1 LTARDRRTKLAP
13 RPWRA
18 TVSGNQSL
26 IPVLRAD
33 PELAEGLSPAE
44 LDAAVRVVALHA
56 RALEPGPWDPEAEQW
71 PVPPTLGLLVLQG
84 VITRDIVFAGRTTT
98 ELIGAGDVLR
108 PWEDDVQFD
117 SLPFAATWHVHE
129 PARLAL
135 LDARF
140 ALASARWPVLAA
152 AISRRHVRRARS
164 LAFQLAIAQLPRVDD
179 RLLVLLW
186 ALAERWGRV
195 SPQGVRLAL
204 ALPHRTLATLVG
216 ARRPSVT
223 TALSGLARDGLV
235 ERTDEGWL
243 LHGDPAEVF
252 PRRLHIAPVAPPPAV
267 AAPAVPVAA
276 ANARAAG
283 L

>member
-1 LTARDRRTKLAP
+1 VASHR
-13 RPWRA
+13 
-18 TVSGNQSL
+18 SL
-26 IPVLRAD
+26 IPLLEADTELGESLSSSELEAATRAI
-33 PELAEGLSPAE
+33 
-44 LDAAVRVVALHA
+44 AVHTRTI
-56 RALEPGPWDPEAEQW
+56 EPGPWEPEEELW
-71 PVPPTLGLLVLQG
+71 PVPPTLGLLILEGVL
-84 VITRDIVFAGRTTT
+84 TRDIVFAGRTTT
-98 ELIGAGDVLR
+98 ELLGGGDILR

-117 SLPFAATWHVHE
+117 PLPFGVAWHVHE
-129 PARLAL
+129 TTRVAL

-140 ALASARWPVLAA
+140 VLATARWPVLAGA
-152 AISRRHVRRARS
+152 VSRRHVRRARG

-195 SPQGVRLAL
+195 SPQGIRLPL

-235 ERTDEGWL
+235 ERTENGWL
-243 LHGDPAEVF
+243 LHGDPADVF
-252 PRRLHIAPVAPPPAV
+252 PGRLHAPIRAPVPAE
-267 AAPAVPVAA
+267 AL
-276 ANARAAG
+276 G

>member
-1 LTARDRRTKLAP
+1 MGASDHTPAASVSRP
-13 RPWRA
+13 R
-18 TVSGNQSL
+18 SL
-26 IPVLRAD
+26 IPLLEAD
-33 PELAEGLSPAE
+33 PELGEGLAPAE
-44 LDAAVRVVALHA
+44 LQGATRTVAVHAAT
-56 RALEPGPWDPEAEQW
+56 LEAGPWQPVDEQW
-71 PVPPTLGLLVLQG
+71 PVQPTLGLLVLGG
-84 VITRDIVFAGRTTT
+84 VVTRDIVFAGRTTT
-98 ELIGAGDVLR
+98 ELLGAGDVLR

-117 SLPFAATWHVHE
+117 PLPFGVEWHVHE
-129 PARLAL
+129 PTRVAL
-135 LDARF
+135 LDGRV
-140 ALASARWPVLAA
+140 ALATARWPVLAGA
-152 AISRRHVRRARS
+152 LSRRHVRRARS

-195 SPQGVRLAL
+195 SPQGVRLPL

-235 ERTDEGWL
+235 ERTEEGWL

-252 PRRLHIAPVAPPPAV
+252 PARLHHIPTPPA
-267 AAPAVPVAA
+267 AEAL
-276 ANARAAG
+276 G

>member
-1 LTARDRRTKLAP
+1 VSSHRSLTPL
-13 RPWRA
+13 
-18 TVSGNQSL
+18 L
-26 IPVLRAD
+26 EAD
-33 PELAEGLSPAE
+33 PDLGEGLS
-44 LDAAVRVVALHA
+44 AADYEAASRAVAVHA
-56 RALEPGPWDPEAEQW
+56 RTLDVGQWAPLEEEW
-71 PVPPTLGLLVLQG
+71 PNAPLLGLLVLEG
-84 VITRDIVFAGRTTT
+84 VVTRDIVFAGRTTT
-98 ELIGAGDVLR
+98 ELLGTGDILR

-117 SLPFAATWHVHE
+117 PLPFGVAWHIHE
-129 PARLAL
+129 PTRVAI
-135 LDARF
+135 LDGRVV
-140 ALASARWPVLAA
+140 LASARWPVLAGA
-152 AISRRHVRRARS
+152 LSRRHVRRARS

-195 SPQGVRLAL
+195 SPQGVRLPL

-235 ERTDEGWL
+235 ERTEDGWL

-252 PRRLHIAPVAPPPAV
+252 PDRLHAT
-267 AAPAVPVAA
+267 
-276 ANARAAG
+276 ARARPAAEALG

>member
-1 LTARDRRTKLAP
+1 VSSSRT
-13 RPWRA
+13 
-18 TVSGNQSL
+18 L
-26 IPVLRAD
+26 IPLLEAD
-33 PELAEGLSPAE
+33 AELAEGLAGAE
-44 LDAAVRVVALHA
+44 LDGAT
-56 RALEPGPWDPEAEQW
+56 RALAVHAVTLEAGPWDPHDERW
-71 PVPPTLGLLVLQG
+71 PVQPTIGLLVLEG
-84 VITRDIVFAGRTTT
+84 VVTRDIVFAGRTTT
-98 ELIGAGDVLR
+98 ELLGAGDVLR

-117 SLPFAATWHVHE
+117 PLPFGVGWHVHE
-129 PARLAL
+129 PTRVAL
-135 LDARF
+135 LDGRV
-140 ALASARWPVLAA
+140 ALATARWPVLAGA
-152 AISRRHVRRARS
+152 LSRRHVRRSRS

-179 RLLVLLW
+179 RLLVMLW

-195 SPQGVRLAL
+195 SPQGVRLPL

-252 PRRLHIAPVAPPPAV
+252 PGRLHATIPTPPA
-267 AAPAVPVAA
+267 AEAL
-276 ANARAAG
+276 G

>member
-1 LTARDRRTKLAP
+1 MPTHR
-13 RPWRA
+13 
-18 TVSGNQSL
+18 SL
-26 IPVLRAD
+26 IPLLEVD
-33 PELAEGLSPAE
+33 TELGEGLPPAE
-44 LDAAVRVVALHA
+44 LDTATRVICVLA
-56 RALEPGPWDPEAEQW
+56 RTLESGPWDPHEEQW
-71 PVPPTLGLLVLQG
+71 PVAPTLGLLILEG
-84 VITRDIVFAGRTTT
+84 VVTRDIVFAGRTTT
-98 ELIGAGDVLR
+98 ELLGAGDVLR

-117 SLPFAATWHVHE
+117 PLPFGVSWHVHE
-129 PARLAL
+129 PTRVAL

-140 ALASARWPVLAA
+140 ALATARWPVLAGA
-152 AISRRHVRRARS
+152 VSRRHVRRARG

-195 SPQGVRLAL
+195 SPQGVRLPL

-235 ERTDEGWL
+235 ERTEDGWL

-252 PRRLHIAPVAPPPAV
+252 PSRLHVLAASPA
-267 AAPAVPVAA
+267 AEAL
-276 ANARAAG
+276 G